1 MLEGPLTEESLTWL
15 AVPLG
20 FIAFLYAAV
29 GHGGA
34 SGYLAVMLLSGIPVE
49 HIAGYALRMNLV
61 VALISWT
68 SFQRA
73 GYFHWPA
80 LWPWLV
86 VSVPMVFLGSKMA
99 VSSHGLMMAF
109 AVVLLFSAYRLFMP
123 VDLKQP
129 EIKKTEAIDLPA
141 FPGWEKIGFW
151 GALIGFLSGMTG
163 IGGGVFLT
171 PLLVVSGWASPK
183 QAAGLSAGFIVANS
197 LSGLLARSGSDVS
210 PLQPLPTFWLLA
222 ILLGGLVGAQLGANR
237 FKPQLLRQILAVV
250 LCLASLKL
258 VLL

>member
-1 MLEGPLTEESLTWL
+1 LEIFLTDPTLNWMAL
-15 AVPLG
+15 PLG
-20 FIAFLYAAV
+20 LIAFLYAAV

-34 SGYLAVMLLSGIPVE
+34 SGYLAVMLLLGIPVDN
-49 HIAGYALRMNLV
+49 IAGYALRMNLV
-61 VALISWT
+61 VALISWV

-86 VSVPMVFLGSKMA
+86 VSVPMAFWGSKIP
-99 VSSHGLMMAF
+99 VSNHLLMMAF
-109 AVVLLFSAYRLFMP
+109 ALVLLFSAYRLL
-123 VDLKQP
+123 VQSTQKQDERKNLTIERP
-129 EIKKTEAIDLPA
+129 T
-141 FPGWEKIGFW
+141 FPGWKKVGLW
-151 GALIGFLSGMTG
+151 GALIGFLSGVTG

-171 PLLVVSGWASPK
+171 PLLVLSGWASPK
-183 QAAGLSAGFIVANS
+183 HAAGLSACFIVANS
-197 LSGLLARSGSDVS
+197 LTGLIARWGSS
-210 PLQPLPTFWLLA
+210 TAPLEPLPSLWLLA
-222 ILLGGLVGAQLGANR
+222 ILLGGAFGAKLGANQ

>member
-1 MLEGPLTEESLTWL
+1 MESLMRETDINWL
-15 AVPLG
+15 ALPLG
-20 FIAFLYAAV
+20 LIAFLYATV

-34 SGYLAVMLLSGIPVE
+34 SGYLAVMLLLGIPVE

-61 VALISWT
+61 VALISWV

-80 LWPWLV
+80 LWPWIL
-86 VSVPMVFLGSKMA
+86 VSVPMAFLGSKIP
-99 VSSHGLMMAF
+99 VSNHLLMMAF
-109 AVVLLFSAYRLFMP
+109 ALVLLFSAYRLLVQAP
-123 VDLKQP
+123 SNLEKST
-129 EIKKTEAIDLPA
+129 ITLPI
-141 FPGWEKIGFW
+141 FPGWPKVVWW
-151 GALIGFLSGMTG
+151 GGLIGFLSGITG

-171 PLLVVSGWASPK
+171 PLLVLKAWASPK
-183 QAAGLSAGFIVANS
+183 HAAGLSAGFIIANS
-197 LSGLLARSGSDVS
+197 ITGILARWGNATT
-210 PLQPLPTFWLLA
+210 PLDPLPRMWLLA
-222 ILLGGLVGAQLGANR
+222 ILCGGVLGAKLGANQ